1 MSDPAPPRPD
11 AELKIRLTEAASLL
25 LDEAGPTK
33 LSLREVA
40 RRAGV
45 SHAAPYNHFANKEA
59 LLATLAVEGWHEL
72 DQSMADAQEMADP
85 DPLQQLVATGLGYL
99 RYALH
104 RPAAYK
110 LMMQRRFNAPDALA
124 DSLSDCSRSA
134 YDRLLDAIR
143 ALRAHRGQPTDDE
156 AVGGDGLIMWALV
169 HGMAGL
175 SIDTGVEGLPADDL
189 RVYRHLLARVD
200 GMFLPAR

>member
-1 MSDPAPPRPD
+1 MPDAAPPRPD
-11 AELKIRLTEAASLL
+11 AELKTRLTEAASQL

-59 LLATLAVEGWHEL
+59 MLATLAVAGWREL

-99 RYALH
+99 RYAFR

-110 LMMQRRFNAPDALA
+110 LMMQRQFNAPEALS
-124 DSLSDCSRSA
+124 DSLSDCSRAA
-134 YDRLLDAIR
+134 YDRLLDALR
-143 ALRAHRGQPTDDE
+143 ALRTDRGQATDDE
-156 AVGGDGLIMWALV
+156 AVEGDGLIMWALV

-175 SIDTGVEGLPADDL
+175 SIDTGVEGLPSDDM
-189 RVYRHLLARVD
+189 RVYRHLLTRID
-200 GMFLPAR
+200 GMFRPPP